1 MKKLLGIV
9 VLGLLWCNVSVAG
22 EMNVFKKKIKLPEDV
37 AQGYENSWRFCCD
50 FDKKTRLTPDHAFK
64 IVNKS
69 DDHPV
74 RLGEQSIRFEVRRGD
89 CGVSPGGYDD
99 CAIKDS
105 NTGMTSER
113 HELGMDRDLTSLKG
127 VTWHTYSLFLPKDFP
142 RFGYSHVTMGQFHS
156 DGDGSPAFNWNI
168 SSNGGYEVQRRTA
181 CNLSKGQ
188 YKKLVGKKKPKGCS
202 DSWSSNNQQ
211 TLIHQEYLLGKWN
224 DIVFNTKWSLK
235 QDGYLKMWINGR
247 LVYHYIGSNLTPR
260 EKEGFQFGIYRGFL
274 PTSPKVT
281 THVAYYDEIRYAK
294 KSCEKLKLEDLGY
307 SCEELEKQTI
317 KKIDFIQQKFDTEI
331 ASLTKEE
338 RYVKTLTDRISKKII
353 ITNSLSEDKGKK
365 VIAWVN
371 KELKKWAK
379 VDDEINTIEGRK
391 KKIKSLTK
399 KGIKKF
405 K

>member
-1 MKKLLGIV
+1 MKKFIFLFLLIF
-9 VLGLLWCNVSVAG
+9 CMNVFAG
-22 EMNVFKKKIKLPEDV
+22 EMNVFKKKIKLPKDV
-37 AQGYENSWRFCCD
+37 TQGYKNAWKFCCD
-50 FDKKTRLTPDHAFK
+50 YDVKTRLTPDYAFK
-64 IVNKS
+64 VVNES
-69 DDHPV
+69 EGHPV
-74 RLGEQSIRFEVRRGD
+74 RFGEQAIRFEVRRGD
-89 CGVSPGGYDD
+89 CGVSPGGYND
-99 CAIKDS
+99 CEAA
-105 NTGMTSER
+105 SER
-113 HELGMDRDLTSLKG
+113 HELRAQENSLKG
-127 VTWHTYSLFLPKDFP
+127 VTWHTFSLFLPNDFP
-142 RFGYSHVTMGQFHS
+142 IDGFDWNAMGQFHS
-156 DGDGSPAFNWNI
+156 DGDGLPAFNWNGEP
-168 SSNGGYEVQRRTA
+168 NGYELQRRTS
-181 CNLSKGQ
+181 CNLPKNKN
-188 YKKLVGKKKPKGCS
+188 KKCS
-202 DSWSSNNQQ
+202 TRNLGNHYQ
-211 TLIHQEYLLGKWN
+211 TLIQREDLLGKWY
-224 DIVFNTKWSLK
+224 DHIFNVKWSLK
-235 QDGYLKMWINGR
+235 QDGYLKHWINGK
-247 LVYHYIGSNLTPR
+247 LIYHYQGSNLTPR

-353 ITNSLSEDKGKK
+353 SANSLSEDKGKK

-379 VDDEINTIEGRK
+379 DDDDEINTIEGRK
-391 KKIKSLTK
+391 KKIQSLTK